1 MGTSEHQVTSYMLH
15 DEGREL
21 RLAGIV
27 FVFVFFQP
35 WLGMGLVER
44 ICGNKDIK
52 LRPGQERGWNSE
64 HQDTREDRE
73 SPFCSSQSWG
83 LDFLLSVPFPL
94 FFDPEISKQESHP
107 WGMKLL
113 ASLQPLLALPLT
125 CLLQVQNTLMLQK
138 YYPPTHPPTTNQCSL
153 SGPRALSFLE
163 VPLFGRTHE
172 TTTVAFSLIGNWPG
186 PSTIDSYQSFFSPL
200 PFSIRP
206 KQPLVSSQSQH
217 QLMLLQ

>member
-138 YYPPTHPPTTNQCSL
+138 YYPPTHPPPTNVPSL
-153 SGPRALSFLE
+153 APEPCLFLKC
-163 VPLFGRTHE
+163 LCLAG
-172 TTTVAFSLIGNWPG
+172 
-186 PSTIDSYQSFFSPL
+186 
-200 PFSIRP
+200 
-206 KQPLVSSQSQH
+206 
-217 QLMLLQ
+217 LM